1 MIIEILLIVLLVL
14 VLMNIWFSYRASKG
28 KGDVTVDDVRKG
40 LDGFAKDLNRIESLT
55 RDEFARNR
63 EEFNKNSKDTREE
76 LSGSFKVFE
85 DSLLNRMAEI
95 ANLQKNQ
102 LDTFS
107 NQLNILTK
115 TNEEKFDSMTKAIE
129 VKLLAFQEQLTTSAR
144 EHRDE
149 LGRSLKSFEDTF
161 TANVRSFND
170 LQKQKFD
177 ELTVRQTEM
186 IQATEQKLEKMRDII
201 EAKLKTIQDDSN
213 QKLEKIRETV
223 DEKLHNTLEKRLGES
238 FKIVSERLEL
248 VHKGLGEMQTLA
260 TGVGDLK
267 KVLSNVK
274 TRGVLG
280 EFQLENILEQILTTD
295 QYSKN
300 QRTKEGSN
308 AMVEF
313 AVKLPGRED
322 VSKTVWLPIDAKF
335 PTEDY
340 QTLTDAYDRGD
351 VAAIEEAKKF
361 LANRIKLSAKDIRD
375 KYLDPPNT
383 TDFAI
388 MFLPFEGL
396 YAEVLRNTELF
407 EVLQREYKVVITGPT
422 TLSALLNS
430 LQMGFRTLAIEK
442 RSSEVWEL
450 LGAVKTEFGNFG
462 AILEKTQKKLKEA
475 SNVIE
480 QAGVRSRAI
489 ERRLREVQALP
500 KEESIRFLGDSVEE
514 GAEEEKVNPPDRD

>member
-1 MIIEILLIVLLVL
+1 MIIEILLIILFILVL
-14 VLMNIWFSYRASKG
+14 INTWFSYRASQAKEDNLAD
-28 KGDVTVDDVRKG
+28 DVTKR
-40 LDGFAKDLNRIESLT
+40 LDGFAKDLPRIESLT

-115 TNEEKFDSMTKAIE
+115 TNEEKFDNMTKAIE
-129 VKLLAFQEQLTTSAR
+129 GKLLAFQEQLTISAR

-149 LGRSLKSFEDTF
+149 LSKSLKSFEEAF
-161 TANVRSFND
+161 SLNVQSFNE

-177 ELTVRQTEM
+177 ELTIKQNEM
-186 IQATEQKLEKMRDII
+186 MQATEQKLEKMRDII
-201 EAKLKTIQDDSN
+201 EARLKTIQDDNS

-248 VHKGLGEMQTLA
+248 VHKGLGEMQALA

-280 EFQLENILEQILTTD
+280 EFQLENILEQILTPE

-300 QRTKEGSN
+300 QRTKDGSN

-322 VSKTVWLPIDAKF
+322 VSKAVWLPIDAKF

-340 QTLTDAYDRGD
+340 QALTDAYDCGD
-351 VAAIEEAKKF
+351 IAAIEETKKF

-396 YAEVLRNTELF
+396 YAEVLRDTDLF

-422 TLSALLNS
+422 TLAAFLNS
-430 LQMGFRTLAIEK
+430 LQMGFRTLVIEK

-489 ERRLREVQALP
+489 ERRLRDVQALP
-500 KEESIRFLGDSVEE
+500 KDESVKFLGEVIDEST
-514 GAEEEKVNPPDRD
+514 EEERQEEE

>member
-1 MIIEILLIVLLVL
+1 MIIEILLIILFVL
-14 VLMNIWFSYRASKG
+14 VLINTWFSYRASQAKE
-28 KGDVTVDDVRKG
+28 DNLVDDVTKR
-40 LDGFAKDLNRIESLT
+40 LDGFAKDLTRIESLT

-85 DSLLNRMAEI
+85 DSLLNRMTEI

-115 TNEEKFDSMTKAIE
+115 TNEEKFDNMTKAIE
-129 VKLLAFQEQLTTSAR
+129 GKLLAFQEQLTVSAR

-149 LGRSLKSFEDTF
+149 LSKSLKSFEETF
-161 TANVRSFND
+161 SVNVQSFNE

-177 ELTVRQTEM
+177 ELTIKQNEMMQT
-186 IQATEQKLEKMRDII
+186 TEQKLEKMRDTV
-201 EAKLKTIQDDSN
+201 EAKLKTIQDDSS

-280 EFQLENILEQILTTD
+280 EFQLENILEQILTPE
-295 QYSKN
+295 QYSRN
-300 QRTKEGSN
+300 QKTKDGSN

-322 VSKTVWLPIDAKF
+322 VSKAVWLPIDAKF

-340 QTLTDAYDRGD
+340 HALMDAYDRGD
-351 VAAIEEAKKF
+351 IAAIEEAKKL
-361 LANRIKLSAKDIRD
+361 LANRIKLFAKDIRD

-396 YAEVLRNTELF
+396 YAEVLRNTDLF

-422 TLSALLNS
+422 TLSAFLNS
-430 LQMGFRTLAIEK
+430 LQMGFRTLVIEK

-489 ERRLREVQALP
+489 ERKLRDVQALP
-500 KEESIRFLGDSVEE
+500 KEESIKFLEE
-514 GAEEEKVNPPDRD
+514 GVDESIEEENEEGG